1 MIILCAICECWNL
14 KRRAAYIGTWDDG
27 KPCPVCENCKSAG
40 AGRGTRQAPI
50 PLPWEEESAATD
62 ARQAAELAWQTHKR
76 IANSEDHTL
85 ARFDSATYRASQ
97 RLLLASIRQA
107 YGLSALK
114 AQRVYDVLIDCGESV
129 AYCVEYV
136 KTHRESTAYSR

>member
-14 KRRAAYIGTWDDG
+14 KRRAAYLGTWDDG

-40 AGRGTRQAPI
+40 AGRGNRQAPI
-50 PLPWEEESAATD
+50 PLSWEEESAVTD

-76 IANSEDHTL
+76 VAYSDDANVCVS
-85 ARFDSATYRASQ
+85 DSPIYKASRA
-97 RLLLASIRQA
+97 LLLASIRQA

-114 AQRVYDVLIDCGESV
+114 AQRVYDVLIDCGASV
-129 AYCVEYV
+129 TYCVEYV